1 MTDLQSA
8 RANGPTLMKTP
19 SNSAHL
25 FRGTT
30 SAKRRDLIEK
40 LRSGEIEPAE
50 ARHIAVSDILSKLPK
65 DLLPAIADLAKIPEG
80 QRAWFHICVVD
91 ALFDCWEMQEG
102 VDTELDF
109 RENELF
115 ARAIDALKFA
125 RQALAQMDESLRQ
138 ALFWPVARAEQGIDD
153 FLRAFGELE
162 PKRPIRRGKPPG
174 RVKDPASHKFVSQLL
189 DCASFN
195 GGNLTFEK
203 FEGKGTLKKALNKL
217 VPYLPHG
224 VDPNKLPLS
233 NLQRIKSAQQKRYKD
248 IASPDQK

>member
-1 MTDLQSA
+1 
-8 RANGPTLMKTP
+8 MKTP

-40 LRSGEIEPAE
+40 LRSGEIGLAE

-91 ALFDCWEMQEG
+91 ALFDCWEMQED

-109 RENELF
+109 RENESF

-138 ALFWPVARAEQGIDD
+138 ALFWPVAHAEQGIDY
-153 FLRAFGELE
+153 FLTAFGELE
-162 PKRPIRRGKPPG
+162 PKRPIRRGKPRG
-174 RVKDPASHKFVSQLL
+174 KVHDPASHKFVSQLL

-203 FEGKGTLKKALNKL
+203 FAGKGTLKKALNKL

-233 NLQRIKSAQQKRYKD
+233 TLQRIKSAQQKRYKN